1 MTSDSTDK
9 VIFMYLSG
17 VNFALDD
24 VQNGDITVVV
34 FPVSKC
40 RYHYIFRLKERE
52 RNFKQKLNKEIN
64 FIFIWVNLLF
74 KDLFST

>member
-24 VQNGDITVVV
+24 VQNRDVTVVV
-34 FPVSKC
+34 FPVSEC
-40 RYHYIFRLKERE
+40 
-52 RNFKQKLNKEIN
+52 
-64 FIFIWVNLLF
+64 
-74 KDLFST
+74 